1 MFLQVQKTRFQI
13 SPEDTKSFCRIEE
26 AENQPESTQI
36 NPNHT
41 MMPSDPLFSNVRI
54 TRETPMR
61 ICFVCLGNICRS
73 PTAEGI
79 FQHMVYERGLQD
91 RFFID
96 SAGTSAW
103 HVGEPA
109 NSKSQQIANKHG
121 VKLLSRARAFD
132 ARDLEEFDLI
142 LAMDKQNHEDILS
155 LDPRGSYQHKVR
167 MMRDFDPQ
175 PDDPSVPDPYFGG
188 MDGFQNVFDVLHR
201 SSARLLDLLEQ
212 NVE

>member
-1 MFLQVQKTRFQI
+1 MTSI
-13 SPEDTKSFCRIEE
+13 
-26 AENQPESTQI
+26 
-36 NPNHT
+36 
-41 MMPSDPLFSNVRI
+41 DPLFSNVRI
-54 TRETPMR
+54 TRETPLR

-79 FQHMVYERGLQD
+79 FQHLVNERGLSD
-91 RFFID
+91 RFYID

-103 HVGEPA
+103 HIGEPA
-109 NSKSQQIANKHG
+109 NSKSQQVANKHG

-132 ARDLEEFDLI
+132 TRDFEEFDLI
-142 LAMDKQNHEDILS
+142 LAMDEQNHKDILS
-155 LDPRGSYQHKVR
+155 LDPRGTHHHKVR

-201 SSARLLDLLEQ
+201 SSARLLDLLAQ